1 MRLGGRVWVSVE
13 GKPYLG
19 EGRVALL
26 KAVRDIGSIHAAAK
40 SIKMSYKAAWD
51 TIDAMNNLAPT
62 PLVVRTIGG
71 KHGGG
76 TVLTQEGAAVIEAF
90 DFLKLKH
97 DHLLSL
103 LSEKGTDIA
112 SVLKTAQRITMK
124 TSARNQLAGTIAE
137 IKRGAVNS
145 ELVLTLREKTR
156 IIAIVTND
164 GVDEMGLTV
173 GDDAYALIKSS
184 WIILSRSKPEKISV
198 RNAIQ
203 GVVSEVVEG
212 KVSVEIKLSISGG
225 NTLIAVI
232 TEDAQKE
239 LGFKT
244 GDTAWALFKAS
255 HVIIGA

>member
-1 MRLGGRVWVSVE
+1 MWVNVE
-13 GKPYLG
+13 DKPYLG
-19 EGRVALL
+19 VGRVALL
-26 KAVRDIGSIHAAAK
+26 KGVRDLGSINAAAK

-76 TVLTQEGAAVIEAF
+76 TVLTQEGEAVIEAF

-97 DHLLSL
+97 DQLLAL
-103 LSEKGTDIA
+103 LSENSADIA
-112 SVLKTAQRITMK
+112 SVLKTAQRIMMK
-124 TSARNQLAGTIAE
+124 TSARNQLAGTVSE
-137 IKRGAVNS
+137 IKTGAVNS
-145 ELVLTLREKTR
+145 EVILTLREKAR
-156 IIAIVTND
+156 IIATITND
-164 GVDEMGLTV
+164 GVDEMGLKV

-184 WIILSRSKPEKISV
+184 WIILARSKPNKISV
-198 RNAIQ
+198 RNALE
-203 GVVSEVVEG
+203 GVVTEILEG
-212 KVSVEIKLSISGG
+212 RVSVEIKLAVSGG

-239 LGFKT
+239 LDFKQ
-244 GDTAWALFKAS
+244 GDKAWALFKAS